1 MLFNK
6 WTIFQKKIL
15 MLKQT
20 EPKTKKMKDY
30 KEDLQESQA

>member
-1 MLFNK
+1 MNYFS
-6 WTIFQKKIL
+6 KKKNL